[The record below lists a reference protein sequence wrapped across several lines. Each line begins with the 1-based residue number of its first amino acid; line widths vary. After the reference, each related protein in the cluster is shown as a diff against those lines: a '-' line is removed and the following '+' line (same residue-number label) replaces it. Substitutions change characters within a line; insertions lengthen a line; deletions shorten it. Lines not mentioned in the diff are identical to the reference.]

1 MNEPVA
7 MGKGEQAVSE
17 SEMALHEHGA
27 LMEESPYA
35 IPSRKFTMWLF
46 IISDAVTF
54 GAFLFAYGY
63 LRVGTPNWTRP
74 FETGS
79 VINVVLMT
87 IVLITSSLTML
98 GAVDSAKAGDKP
110 KAMRFLHST
119 MFLGALFALLHIR
132 EWFELFRR
140 GITLSSGLFGQTF
153 FTITGLHLL
162 HVISGVIAMLVI
174 ASKYSS
180 GRLTP
185 SHVETMGLYWHF
197 VDLVWMFVV
206 PLVYL
211 TNFAR

>member
-1 MNEPVA
+1 MSETDVA
-7 MGKGEQAVSE
+7 AHG
-17 SEMALHEHGA
+17 HEA

-54 GAFLFAYGY
+54 SAFLMSYGY
-63 LRVGTPNWTRP
+63 LRVATPNWIRP

-79 VINVVLMT
+79 VLNVVIMT

-98 GAVDSAKAGDKP
+98 GAVDAAKAGDKA
-110 KAMRFLHST
+110 KAMRFLYST
-119 MFLGALFALLHIR
+119 MALGALFAFLHLR
-132 EWFELFRR
+132 EWSELIHK
-140 GITLSSGLFGQTF
+140 GTTISSGLFGETF

-162 HVISGVIAMLVI
+162 HVISGVIALLVV
-174 ASKYSS
+174 ALKFSR

-185 SHVETMGLYWHF
+185 SHVETTGLYWHF

-211 TNFAR
+211 TNIAR

>member
-1 MNEPVA
+1 MNEAVV
-7 MGKGEQAVSE
+7 MKKGEQAVSDAE
-17 SEMALHEHGA
+17 LAMHGHGA
-27 LMEESPYA
+27 LVEESPYA

-63 LRVGTPNWTRP
+63 LRVATPNWTRS
-74 FETGS
+74 FESGS
-79 VINVVLMT
+79 VINVILMT

-98 GAVDSAKAGDKP
+98 GAVDSSKAEDKP
-110 KAMRFLHST
+110 KAMRFLYST
-119 MFLGALFALLHIR
+119 MALGTLFALLHIR
-132 EWFELFRR
+132 EWIELIHR

-162 HVISGVIAMLVI
+162 HVISGVIAIFIV
-174 ASKYSS
+174 ASKYSV

-185 SHVETMGLYWHF
+185 SHVETTGLYWHF